1 MFTPVI
7 IIDTGITTCTTE
19 PIMHEVTSAVVEKES
34 LQGIRRIL
42 PNIVTQ
48 TKLIMLRK
56 WEYSGSYLRALKS
69 YENW

>member
-19 PIMHEVTSAVVEKES
+19 PIMHEVTSAFVEKES